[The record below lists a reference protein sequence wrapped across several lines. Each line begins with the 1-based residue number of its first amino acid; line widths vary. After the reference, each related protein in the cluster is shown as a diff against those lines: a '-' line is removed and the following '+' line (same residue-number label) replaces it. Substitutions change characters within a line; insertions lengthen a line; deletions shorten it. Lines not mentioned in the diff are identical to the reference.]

1 MVRHIIEEIEELHSA
16 NSGGRDERQLRLQQS
31 QQVEET
37 LADCLQEL
45 RAIVAADALDQVRR
59 RPILRVV

>member
-16 NSGGRDERQLRLQQS
+16 NSGGRGERQPAPPQS
-31 QQVEET
+31 QLVEET

-45 RAIVAADALDQVRR
+45 RAIVASDALDQIRR
-59 RPILRVV
+59 RPVLRVV